1 MKKNLLSILVLALVI
16 VNLVFSAVTMISVT
30 STNKKTAA
38 VIGDV
43 ATVLNLELSSQ
54 DSEEAEE
61 EVSIDDTVVY
71 NIEDAMTIP
80 LKKGEDGKDHYAIVS
95 VSLAMNS
102 KDKDYKKYGETL
114 ADQESLIKGEIVES
128 FGSFTMEEIQQNPD
142 SVRSDILSRI
152 QSLFDSQFVY
162 KVTFRDIKEQ

>member
-1 MKKNLLSILVLALVI
+1 
-16 VNLVFSAVTMISVT
+16 
-30 STNKKTAA
+30 
-38 VIGDV
+38 
-43 ATVLNLELSSQ
+43 
-54 DSEEAEE
+54 
-61 EVSIDDTVVY
+61 
-71 NIEDAMTIP
+71 
-80 LKKGEDGKDHYAIVS
+80 
-95 VSLAMNS
+95 MNS